1 VPTFSASDFDIE
13 CWPRHAL
20 VVHSFDLF
28 TLDANSLQVTF
39 IFMRLKTINSV
50 TSFLETTSF
59 SQSIVLDDED
69 DEDDDDEKTGGVTF
83 GRWCLHVV
91 PFLKKRK
98 ELVALA
104 LRVLATV
111 IALAAAVLVVTAP
124 PLL

>member
-59 SQSIVLDDED
+59 SQSIVLDDD
-69 DEDDDDEKTGGVTF
+69 KDDDDDEKTIGATF

-91 PFLKKRK
+91 LKKRK
-98 ELVALA
+98 LVALA

-111 IALAAAVLVVTAP
+111 VALAAAVLVVTAP

>member
-1 VPTFSASDFDIE
+1 MPTFSASDFDIE

-59 SQSIVLDDED
+59 SQSIILDDED
-69 DEDDDDEKTGGVTF
+69 DEDDDDEKTGVTF
-83 GRWCLHVV
+83 GRWCLFVV